1 MMKGL
6 YDISK
11 CVFLRCLRDFE
22 KWSGLGKSGPR
33 GVKMGK
39 NGVKSLAQNPHIYT
53 TIVVYKLFPILK
65 TLEFVDWERV

>member
-53 TIVVYKLFPILK
+53 TDNYKND
-65 TLEFVDWERV
+65 ENGR

>member
-1 MMKGL
+1 MMMEL

-22 KWSGLGKSGPR
+22 KWSGFGKSGPR

-39 NGVKSLAQNPHIYT
+39 NGVKSSAQNPHLYT
-53 TIVVYKLFPILK
+53 TIVWCLTLFSTVFK
-65 TLEFVDWERV
+65 